1 MMKSGILATMLIL
14 AAVPAVSSAPLGF
27 DDAEARYA
35 CGKACR
41 ETKLVCV
48 RDAQESAPAGL
59 TVQDIGADLP
69 LGQID
74 FWFMMGSIADRP
86 ESGIVDARRR
96 QGPEVVSF
104 GGHDWVWADYD
115 LPAALGTDLAGR
127 LLMWPE
133 GDQMAML
140 RCSFLVHANA
150 RTMIEELAA
159 SLRN

>member
-14 AAVPAVSSAPLGF
+14 AGVRAVSSAPPSF
-27 DDAEARYA
+27 DDGEARYA

-59 TVQDIGADLP
+59 TVEDIAANLP
-69 LGQID
+69 LGQTD

-86 ESGIVDARRR
+86 ESGIVDGRRR
-96 QGPEVVSF
+96 HGPEVVSF

-115 LPAALGTDLAGR
+115 LPAARGTDLAGS

-133 GDQMAML
+133 GGQMAML
-140 RCSFLVHANA
+140 RCSFLARADA

-159 SLRN
+159 GLRD